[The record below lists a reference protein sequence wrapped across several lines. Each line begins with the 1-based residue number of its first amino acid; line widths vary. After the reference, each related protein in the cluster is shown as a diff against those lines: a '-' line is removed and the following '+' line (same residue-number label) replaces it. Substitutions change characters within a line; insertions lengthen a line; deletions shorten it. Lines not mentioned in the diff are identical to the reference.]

1 MESPTVGFE
10 YEWEP
15 FLFEGRHLTFEEHRH
30 ARLSRP
36 RCSHWGAAVYKW
48 EGVITEG
55 KHDAQVGVLIG
66 ETGDLRQ
73 RIKQYI
79 SGTQEAGNK
88 YWRDQ
93 FLTRGNLR
101 LFVLRFPQ
109 ATIHTATGESE
120 TVGMVD
126 LVSDNLR
133 LVLEQVL
140 VWRGSARRS
149 AKRWIIN
156 RRL

>member
-1 MESPTVGFE
+1 
-10 YEWEP
+10 
-15 FLFEGRHLTFEEHRH
+15 
-30 ARLSRP
+30 
-36 RCSHWGAAVYKW
+36 
-48 EGVITEG
+48 
-55 KHDAQVGVLIG
+55 
-66 ETGDLRQ
+66 
-73 RIKQYI
+73 
-79 SGTQEAGNK
+79 
-88 YWRDQ
+88 
-93 FLTRGNLR
+93 LR